1 MFRFKIA
8 LRRENVLLIKDDMI
22 QVLSQ

>member
-22 QVLSQ
+22 QILGQ